1 MATITAFPIES
12 VHNNALNARGALRSE
27 LISVNGLIVAFANF
41 LNGLQ
46 SDVPVNS
53 AIPTAGTT
61 VTMSSPAQTIL
72 IAGVPTALAAISNQV
87 FGALGTIPASKWG
100 VIALDRVAAGTL
112 TYVSGAANYTTGY
125 ATEALAIAAEP
136 AKTANKARTGYI
148 TILASASGWVAGTD
162 ALQGNTGGNPAT
174 TTHYFA
180 NLGYTDAL
188 FWPNVSAIAN
198 TENQII
204 TVGIQ

>member
-1 MATITAFPIES
+1 MATITAFPVES
-12 VHNNALNARGALRSE
+12 VHNNALGARGAVRSE
-27 LISVNGLIVAFANF
+27 LISFNGLIVAFANM

-53 AIPTAGTT
+53 AIPTIGTT

-72 IAGVPTALAAISNQV
+72 IAGAPTSLAAITNQV

-100 VIALDRVAAGTL
+100 IIALDRVAAGTL

-125 ATEALAIAAEP
+125 ASEALALAANP

-148 TILASASGWVAGTD
+148 TILASSSGWVAGTD
-162 ALQGNTGGNPAT
+162 ALQGGTGGNPAT

-188 FWPNVSAIAN
+188 YWPNVSAIAN

-204 TVGIQ
+204 TAGIQ